1 MFTSMW
7 NFRAALGQFRE
18 ALSKWKTD
26 TSYTDSKVEDITKA
40 QNEIFRGADVA
51 DTLSKY
57 GITQADLDNL
67 RKFNEEIL
75 KDIPTFRLGYQEG
88 DLGFHVQ

>member
-1 MFTSMW
+1 
-7 NFRAALGQFRE
+7 
-18 ALSKWKTD
+18 
-26 TSYTDSKVEDITKA
+26 
-40 QNEIFRGADVA
+40 
-51 DTLSKY
+51 LSKY
-57 GITQADLDNL
+57 GITQTDLDNL